1 MLLEGETLSPGVAEG
16 ELMLL
21 QEPLSFWGGMDIAS
35 GTIVDQ
41 HHPQCGSTVSGRIL
55 AMSAG
60 RGSSSS
66 TSVLAESIRIGSA
79 PAGIV
84 LVERDI
90 IVSLGAMVADILYA
104 RRCPVVQITAESF
117 ASLPSPARIRIVAG
131 PSSAS
136 LETLPP
142 EDDA

>member
-41 HHPQCGSTVSGRIL
+41 HHPQCGSIVSGRIL

-117 ASLPSPARIRIVAG
+117 VSLPSPARIRIVAG
-131 PSSAS
+131 PLSAS
-136 LETLPP
+136 LETFPP